1 MSYEVMAGSN
11 QKRTARS
18 FSDLIVWQKSHQL
31 MLDGYKF
38 AELLPKEEKYGR
50 ASQLKRSLSSTSA
63 NIAEGFGRYHFQE
76 NIQFCRQA
84 RGSLAETANH
94 IIAAKDLRQA
104 PPDQCNKLLDQ
115 CEEVRILL
123 NSYIRGI
130 KNSKDLHDS

>member
-1 MSYEVMAGSN
+1 MSYEVMEGMS
-11 QKRTARS
+11 QKRAARN
-18 FSDLIVWQKSHQL
+18 FTDLIVWQKSHQL
-31 MLDGYKF
+31 MLDCYKF
-38 AELLPKEEKYGR
+38 LELLPKEEKYNR
-50 ASQLKRSLSSTSA
+50 ISQLKGSSSSTPA

-94 IIAAKDLRQA
+94 IIAARDLRQA
-104 PPDQCNKLLDQ
+104 PPDQCGRLLDQ

-130 KNSKDLHDS
+130 KNSKDLYDL